1 MSNFNKEKEIPNIDQ
16 QKDTSEEDLFKIG
29 GVVMHPVYGI
39 GHVESREERKVGT
52 EIYNFAIVSF
62 QNEKLKM
69 TINVNLQK
77 NTIRRLINKED
88 IPKLLDYLRE
98 YKTDLPV
105 KSPERYNINL
115 KKIKSTDI
123 KMLIQVIKDLV
134 TLSKSKKLT
143 PKEVSMLK
151 QSKKTLAS
159 EIAFVLSIT
168 EEKADEKID
177 LTCRNL

>member
-1 MSNFNKEKEIPNIDQ
+1 MSNFNIEKEISNIEQ
-16 QKDTSEEDLFKIG
+16 QKITSEDDLFKIG
-29 GVVMHPVYGI
+29 GYVMHPVYGI
-39 GHVESREERKVGT
+39 GHVESIEDRKI
-52 EIYNFAIVSF
+52 ESDIYNFATVSF

-69 TINVNLQK
+69 TINTNLQK
-77 NTIRRLINKED
+77 NMIRRLIDKED

-105 KSPERYNINL
+105 KSPERYNINV

-159 EIAFVLSIT
+159 EISFVSSIT
-168 EEKADEKID
+168 EEKAEETIE

>member
-1 MSNFNKEKEIPNIDQ
+1 M
-16 QKDTSEEDLFKIG
+16 
-29 GVVMHPVYGI
+29 
-39 GHVESREERKVGT
+39 
-52 EIYNFAIVSF
+52 
-62 QNEKLKM
+62 
-69 TINVNLQK
+69 
-77 NTIRRLINKED
+77 IRRLITKED
-88 IPKLLDYLRE
+88 IPKLFDYLRE

-105 KSPERYNINL
+105 KSPERYNINM

-168 EEKADEKID
+168 EETASEKID

>member
-1 MSNFNKEKEIPNIDQ
+1 MSNFNNEKEILNIDFV
-16 QKDTSEEDLFKIG
+16 KDTSEEDLFKIG
-29 GVVMHPVYGI
+29 GFVMHPIYGI
-39 GHVESREERKVGT
+39 GHVENIEERRVET
-52 EIYNFAIVSF
+52 ELYNFATVSF

-69 TINVNLQK
+69 TINTNLQK
-77 NTIRRLINKED
+77 NMIRRLITKED
-88 IPKLLDYLRE
+88 IPKLFDYLRE

-105 KSPERYNINL
+105 KSPERYNINM

-168 EEKADEKID
+168 EETASEKID

>member
-1 MSNFNKEKEIPNIDQ
+1 MSNFNNEKEILNIDFV
-16 QKDTSEEDLFKIG
+16 KDTSEEDLFKIG
-29 GVVMHPVYGI
+29 GFVMHPIYGI
-39 GHVESREERKVGT
+39 GHVENIEERRVET
-52 EIYNFAIVSF
+52 ELYNFATVSF

-69 TINVNLQK
+69 TINTNLQK
-77 NTIRRLINKED
+77 NMIRRLITKED
-88 IPKLLDYLRE
+88 IPKLFDYLRE

-105 KSPERYNINL
+105 KSPERYNINM

-143 PKEVSMLK
+143 PKEASMLK

-168 EEKADEKID
+168 EETASEKID

>member
-1 MSNFNKEKEIPNIDQ
+1 MSNFNNEKEILNIDLS
-16 QKDTSEEDLFKIG
+16 KDTSEEDLFKIG
-29 GVVMHPVYGI
+29 GFVMQPIYGI
-39 GHVESREERKVGT
+39 GHIQNIEERRV
-52 EIYNFAIVSF
+52 EAELYNFATVSF

-69 TINVNLQK
+69 TINTNLQK
-77 NTIRRLINKED
+77 NMIRRLITKED
-88 IPKLLDYLRE
+88 IPKLFDYLRE

-105 KSPERYNINL
+105 KSPERYNINM

-168 EEKADEKID
+168 EETASEKID

>member
-1 MSNFNKEKEIPNIDQ
+1 MSNFNKEKEIPNIVQ

-52 EIYNFAIVSF
+52 ETYNFATVSF

-69 TINVNLQK
+69 TINTNLQK
-77 NTIRRLINKED
+77 NMIRRLITKED

-105 KSPERYNINL
+105 KSPERYNVNL

-159 EIAFVLSIT
+159 EIAFVLSIA
-168 EEKADEKID
+168 EEKADEQID